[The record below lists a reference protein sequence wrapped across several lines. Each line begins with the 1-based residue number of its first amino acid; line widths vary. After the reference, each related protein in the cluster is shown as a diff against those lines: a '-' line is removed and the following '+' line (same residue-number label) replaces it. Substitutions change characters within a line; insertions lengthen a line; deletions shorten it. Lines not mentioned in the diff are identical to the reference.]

1 MSALAIFGM
10 NRDRNSIR
18 LLPDGRPS
26 CQEMQFDWQEASFE
40 FPIAADSSL
49 FVIPAPWFVY
59 TTYVRL

>member
-1 MSALAIFGM
+1 MQHPALLNDLTFKQ
-10 NRDRNSIR
+10 
-18 LLPDGRPS
+18 S